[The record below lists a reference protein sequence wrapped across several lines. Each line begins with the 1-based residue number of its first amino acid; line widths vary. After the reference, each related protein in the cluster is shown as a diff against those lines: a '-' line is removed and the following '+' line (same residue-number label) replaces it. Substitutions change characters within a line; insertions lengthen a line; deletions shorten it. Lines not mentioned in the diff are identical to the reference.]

1 MLLAVILT
9 AVCMCL
15 QIGSIVPEELGN
27 AESEFYNLWILKG
40 DGTRTFAVW
49 PLFAVLLASCT
60 IGLVTIFL
68 YKNRPLQSALCLA
81 SILLIVGWYLSY
93 GIYAYYFG
101 GRFPADCRLVSVLR
115 HLCLLLWR
123 KVPRSVFPSH
133 MGRSLAP
140 CGIDRLYT
148 GAAFHHG
155 R

>member
-15 QIGSIVPEELGN
+15 QIGTIVPEELGN

-93 GIYAYYFG
+93 GIYSYYFG
-101 GRFPADCRLVSVLR
+101 GRFPEVSFRPTWVAALPLVALIGYMLARRSIMADEKLV
-115 HLCLLLWR
+115 
-123 KVPRSVFPSH
+123 RS
-133 MGRSLAP
+133 A
-140 CGIDRLYT
+140 DRI
-148 GAAFHHG
+148 

>member
-1 MLLAVILT
+1 MLQRKQTVFLLLAVILT

-101 GRFPADCRLVSVLR
+101 GRFPEVSFRPTWVAALPLVALIGYILARRSIMADEKLV
-115 HLCLLLWR
+115 
-123 KVPRSVFPSH
+123 RS
-133 MGRSLAP
+133 A
-140 CGIDRLYT
+140 DRI
-148 GAAFHHG
+148 

>member
-15 QIGSIVPEELGN
+15 QIGTIVPEELGN

-49 PLFAVLLASCT
+49 PLFAVSLASCT

-93 GIYAYYFG
+93 GIYPYYFG
-101 GRFPADCRLVSVLR
+101 GRFPEVSFRPTWVAALPLVALIGYILARRSIMADEKLV
-115 HLCLLLWR
+115 
-123 KVPRSVFPSH
+123 RS
-133 MGRSLAP
+133 A
-140 CGIDRLYT
+140 DRI
-148 GAAFHHG
+148 